1 MNYIVPIVAVGA
13 ATVAVVSLMHHEK
26 EHKKMVRSMPRPLT
40 IPERVNRFKQKCHQY
55 IELTALDKR
64 DVQHKRHLVD
74 RSLHEH
80 CHRHL
85 TPLFKMRSHRRH
97 ISRKC
102 VGICEKVCAEF
113 HIMLKP
119 RCDLKLMGG
128 KYHAHADLA
137 VNLFEINYNHAPTTK
152 RMGLRGGGF

>member
-1 MNYIVPIVAVGA
+1 MQNLFPVLAVAG
-13 ATVAVVSLMHHEK
+13 ATVAVVSLLHQQK
-26 EHKKMVRSMPRPLT
+26 EHKKMVRSMPRPLS

-64 DVQHKRHLVD
+64 DVAHKRHLLD

-85 TPLFKMRSHRRH
+85 TPLMKTRAPRKE

-102 VGICEKVCAEF
+102 VALCEKICAEF
-113 HIMLKP
+113 NIMLKP
-119 RCDLKLMGG
+119 RCKPTLMGG